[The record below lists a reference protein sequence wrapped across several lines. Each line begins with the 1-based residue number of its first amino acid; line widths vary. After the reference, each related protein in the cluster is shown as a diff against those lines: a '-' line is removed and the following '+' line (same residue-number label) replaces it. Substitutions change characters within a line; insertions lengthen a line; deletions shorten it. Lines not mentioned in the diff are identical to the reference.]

1 MQRLKESSSFLENHT
16 EVAASFDQSGAAVQR
31 LLQRI
36 GRKDMSA
43 KILQINYKLNG
54 SRTEYEQENLP
65 DAQPMADIPGLRWK
79 VWIIN
84 EAQSEAGGIYLF
96 DDDAAA
102 KAFVDGP
109 IIAEMKGDPTL
120 SIKAFDVIA
129 ELTTITRGPVK

>member
-1 MQRLKESSSFLENHT
+1 
-16 EVAASFDQSGAAVQR
+16 
-31 LLQRI
+31 
-36 GRKDMSA
+36 MSA

-54 SRTEYEQENLP
+54 PRAEYEKENLP
-65 DAQPMADIPGLRWK
+65 YAQPIADIPGLRWK

-96 DDDAAA
+96 DDDAAVQ
-102 KAFVDGP
+102 AFMDGP

>member
-1 MQRLKESSSFLENHT
+1 
-16 EVAASFDQSGAAVQR
+16 
-31 LLQRI
+31 
-36 GRKDMSA
+36 MSV

-54 SRTEYEQENLP
+54 PRAEYENENLP
-65 DAQPMADIPGLRWK
+65 YAQPIADIPGLRWK

-96 DDDAAA
+96 DNDAAVQ
-102 KAFVDGP
+102 AFMNGP

-129 ELTTITRGPVK
+129 ELTAITRGPVR

>member
-1 MQRLKESSSFLENHT
+1 
-16 EVAASFDQSGAAVQR
+16 
-31 LLQRI
+31 
-36 GRKDMSA
+36 MSV

-54 SRTEYEQENLP
+54 PRAEYEKENLP
-65 DAQPMADIPGLRWK
+65 YAQPIADIPGLRWK

-96 DDDAAA
+96 DSDAAVQ
-102 KAFVDGP
+102 AFMEGP

-129 ELTTITRGPVK
+129 ELTAVTRGPVR

>member
-1 MQRLKESSSFLENHT
+1 
-16 EVAASFDQSGAAVQR
+16 
-31 LLQRI
+31 
-36 GRKDMSA
+36 MSA

-96 DDDAAA
+96 EDDAAVQ
-102 KAFVDGP
+102 AFVDGP

-120 SIKAFDVIA
+120 SIKAFDVIG
-129 ELTTITRGPVK
+129 ELTSITRSPVK